1 MDEMSVQQP
10 PIVTSAADN
19 STGKSTP
26 RRVRP
31 VKKKVAAAAPKPG
44 PDDDTRERGSLDVLA

>member
-10 PIVTSAADN
+10 PIVIPAADN
-19 STGKSTP
+19 ATGKPTP
-26 RRVRP
+26 RRPRP
-31 VKKKVAAAAPKPG
+31 VGRKKTAAPKPT